1 MTTTDPDLQ
10 KRHQIQFT
18 GESGE
23 YFRIWIV
30 NIALTLITLGIYS
43 AWATVRNKRYFYA
56 NTHLDGENFD
66 FHARPQAIL
75 FGRAIAVSILAIYGL
90 VNYFWPLW
98 TLLLIFII
106 LLFVPVLVVRSRI
119 FRMRNTS
126 HRGIRFSFKKDYKE
140 AFKAYYGG
148 ALFSVVTL
156 GFGTASAVFWRTRM
170 IVDNSG
176 FGKSR
181 FRLNTTSSGFYQI
194 FWASLGL
201 VILFVSP
208 VFVINYTVNYEEMD
222 LSQVRLLSNVISAI
236 TFAAYA
242 TVFVFSQVK
251 HRNLIWNATTIEHTN
266 LISSLSVRKM
276 LWLYVSNIVA
286 IIVSVGLLVP
296 WAQIR
301 LARYRASCTQVLQ
314 RDDWSTFIADKS
326 TATSATGDE
335 IGEAFDVGFD
345 IGI

>member
-1 MTTTDPDLQ
+1 MTTAPDLQ

-30 NIALTLITLGIYS
+30 NMALTLVTLGVYS

-75 FGRAIAVSILAIYGL
+75 IGRAIAVSILAIYGL

-98 TLLLIFII
+98 TPLVILIV

-126 HRGIRFSFKKDYKE
+126 HRGMRFSFQKDYKE
-140 AFKAYYGG
+140 SFKAYYGG

-156 GFGTASAVFWRTRM
+156 GFGTASAIFWRTRM
-170 IVDNSG
+170 VVDNSG
-176 FGKSR
+176 FGKSQ
-181 FRLNTTSSGFYQI
+181 FKLNTTSSGFYHI

-201 VILFVSP
+201 AFLF
-208 VFVINYTVNYEEMD
+208 
-222 LSQVRLLSNVISAI
+222 LLALFAVGFAMGPEYLQPGATGFFANVISAL
-236 TFAAYA
+236 TFAGYA
-242 TVFVFSQVK
+242 TIFVYSQVR

-266 LISSLSVRKM
+266 LISTLSVRKM

-286 IIVSVGLLVP
+286 IIASVGLLVP

-314 RDDWSTFIADKS
+314 RDDWSTFVADKS
-326 TATSATGDE
+326 SATSATGDE